1 MEYVLNITMC
11 TYFFCQNG
19 AADRNKSGITTGDL
33 SAVFLV
39 GDSINCVVKN
49 EDIKKPKFNFNLSRE
64 KIPSEMESEP
74 SYQTEKGVVI
84 RRYGTT
90 TRYIQEVLT

>member
-64 KIPSEMESEP
+64 KIPSEIESEH
-74 SYQTEKGVVI
+74 SIWNGI
-84 RRYGTT
+84 RTLQRREWSFDDTVPPT
-90 TRYIQEVLT
+90 